1 MSAPDSTPQ
10 SAPDIQQ
17 EIEQTRDRLGQ
28 TVDHLAA
35 KADVKA
41 RAQAKVAEVKTR
53 ARVKAAEASEQV
65 RRNQA
70 VRRDWP
76 LAVVAAGILLM
87 GAALVRRRKT
97 T

>member
-10 SAPDIQQ
+10 SAPDVQR
-17 EIEQTRDRLGQ
+17 EIEQTRERLGQ
-28 TVDHLAA
+28 TVEELAA

-53 ARVKAAEASEQV
+53 ARVKVAEASEQV
-65 RRNQA
+65 RRNEA

-76 LAVVAAGILLM
+76 LALIAAGILVM
-87 GAALVRRRKT
+87 GAALVRRRRT

>member
-1 MSAPDSTPQ
+1 
-10 SAPDIQQ
+10 
-17 EIEQTRDRLGQ
+17 
-28 TVDHLAA
+28 
-35 KADVKA
+35 VKT

-53 ARVKAAEASEQV
+53 ARVKAAEASDQV

-76 LAVVAAGILLM
+76 LVLIAAGILVM
-87 GAALVRRRKT
+87 GAALVRRQRT

>member
-1 MSAPDSTPQ
+1 MSAPDSTPP
-10 SAPDIQQ
+10 SAPDIQR
-17 EIEQTRDRLGQ
+17 EIDQTRERLGQ
-28 TVDHLAA
+28 TVEQLAA
-35 KADVKA
+35 KADVKT

-65 RRNQA
+65 RRSQA

-76 LAVVAAGILLM
+76 LALIAAGILVM
-87 GAALVRRRKT
+87 GAALVRRQRT

>member
-10 SAPDIQQ
+10 SAPDIQR
-17 EIEQTRDRLGQ
+17 EIEQTRERLGQ
-28 TVDHLAA
+28 TVEQLAA
-35 KADVKA
+35 KADVKT

-53 ARVKAAEASEQV
+53 ARVMATKASDQV

-76 LAVVAAGILLM
+76 LALVAAGVLVM
-87 GAALVRRRKT
+87 SAALARRRRT